1 MYNIFE
7 EKKWL
12 APAFNDSSSMGSSA
26 ILSAMNGSTALP
38 TESSTVAPTDV
49 PPTIPEYL
57 GFIACAVAVLFFGT
71 NFIPVKQF
79 KTGDG
84 KAIMISQ
91 SLICV
96 LNVMV
101 CKRIL

>member
-38 TESSTVAPTDV
+38 TESSTTAPTDV

-84 KAIMISQ
+84 KAVVGLQ
-91 SLICV
+91 VYVLIC
-96 LNVMV
+96 
-101 CKRIL
+101 